1 MQTEKAQSP
10 PWMELRGEERH
21 DQRRRSE
28 LSVGSAGCSGRM
40 VLKFVGLMLFG
51 VEQRPQDVSIG
62 CLCKA

>member
-51 VEQRPQDVSIG
+51 VE
-62 CLCKA
+62 